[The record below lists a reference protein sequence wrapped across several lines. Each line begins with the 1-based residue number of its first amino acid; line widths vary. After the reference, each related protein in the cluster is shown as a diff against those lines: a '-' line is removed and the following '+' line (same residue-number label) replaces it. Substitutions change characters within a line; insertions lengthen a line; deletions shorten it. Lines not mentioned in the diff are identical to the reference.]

1 MSVHNVNFVEYFSD
15 QKGEKAKWPWSINKH
30 PQKETLNLKNSMSD
44 AEGRKLDIK
53 FVLLLLSKV
62 RQIWSVCCF
71 NQYYGEKKL
80 STASLSLH
88 CRFTP
93 NSSQKFLCS
102 THQLHAR
109 GSLGCFAVLECWLEW
124 KKYNV

>member
-1 MSVHNVNFVEYFSD
+1 MNSVLKPGKEKERGHWFINKNPQTETLNLKNSMSVHNVNFVEYFSD

-71 NQYYGEKKL
+71 NQYHGEK
-80 STASLSLH
+80 S
-88 CRFTP
+88 
-93 NSSQKFLCS
+93 
-102 THQLHAR
+102 
-109 GSLGCFAVLECWLEW
+109 
-124 KKYNV
+124 

>member
-53 FVLLLLSKV
+53 FVLLLLSKL

-71 NQYYGEKKL
+71 NQKVQQAFP
-80 STASLSLH
+80 STADLH
-88 CRFTP
+88 QTHLRSFSAQP
-93 NSSQKFLCS
+93 ISSMQEGL
-102 THQLHAR
+102 LD
-109 GSLGCFAVLECWLEW
+109 VLQF
-124 KKYNV
+124 